1 MAAITLTI
9 QVHERGS
16 IREFQIYDP
25 VSRYIGC
32 EFKTDD
38 TDLTL
43 YFDGFRSIPITFS
56 SVNDRGI
63 FLIVLT
69 AGLDGIVDFTLTNL
83 GPVATTTTTTVAP

>member
-1 MAAITLTI
+1 MVTNWTACKVTTGTSKNEHSINNTVMSVITLTI

-25 VSRYIGC
+25 ISRYIGC

-43 YFDGFRSIPITFS
+43 
-56 SVNDRGI
+56 
-63 FLIVLT
+63 
-69 AGLDGIVDFTLTNL
+69 
-83 GPVATTTTTTVAP
+83 